1 MEKPRF
7 SEQLTRPLLASML
20 MADNA
25 DDSIVCIRKSIYDGA
40 DILAMH
46 TEYLRPEYHNHKTLK
61 HIFDYAEDKPVFTMF
76 YRTSF
81 NQHVTEE
88 ERVALQL
95 EAAKAGASM
104 VDMMGDIYNPNPMQ
118 LATDQ
123 RTIDRQ
129 RSMVDAFHKE
139 DCEVMF
145 SSHTWCF
152 MTAEQTLDHCDQL
165 IRRGADMVK
174 IAMCAF
180 EEEQMQ
186 EVYRTTQLM
195 KKELSVPFQ
204 HVCMGQ
210 YGKIHRMIAPL
221 FGSMMVFCMQNYIP
235 VANKEQPLLRA
246 AKYVYDIL
254 DLRPACNEKIGAYVV
269 LPEDE

>member
-1 MEKPRF
+1 MKKPIFTEK
-7 SEQLTRPLLASML
+7 LTRPLLASML
-20 MADNA
+20 MENNA
-25 DDSIVCIRKSIYDGA
+25 DDSIVRIRKSIYDGA
-40 DILAMH
+40 DVLAMH
-46 TEYLRPEYHNHKTLK
+46 LEYLKSEYQNQKTLRR
-61 HIFDYAEDKPVFTMF
+61 IFDYAEDKPVFTMF
-76 YRTSF
+76 YRTDF
-81 NQHVTEE
+81 NGHITDEE
-88 ERVALQL
+88 HVALQL
-95 EAAKAGASM
+95 EAARAGASM
-104 VDMMGDIYNPNPMQ
+104 VDMMGDIYNPNAMQ

-123 RTIDRQ
+123 KTIDRQ
-129 RSMVDAFHKE
+129 RAMVDAFHKE

-210 YGKIHRMIAPL
+210 YGKVHRMIAPL
-221 FGSMMVFCMQNYIP
+221 FGSMMVFCMQDYIP
-235 VANKEQPLLRA
+235 VANKEQPILRA
-246 AKYVYDIL
+246 AKQVYDNL
-254 DLRPACNEKIGAYVV
+254 DIKPARNDKIGAYIV
-269 LPEDE
+269 LPEA